1 MLSAFRT
8 VATTTLEVEAHI
20 FPTHLRVRHRAQ
32 RTIANLHTLPREHTM
47 WSTLARAQ
55 RRRNN
60 IGSYAR
66 FPLAEALKTMDLQRL
81 NELETIDPRTLAP
94 WRVDPFEKIEIDSDG
109 EVARGRAEDIRS
121 KSDIVVYSDASGRDG
136 HLGAA
141 VVAFATGP
149 GRADGPL
156 VGTCGGSTRRISR
169 SSHRVQDSSPATKT
183 GRSTND
189 CDNPLRQQ
197 VGLANNSN
205 REK

>member
-1 MLSAFRT
+1 
-8 VATTTLEVEAHI
+8 
-20 FPTHLRVRHRAQ
+20 
-32 RTIANLHTLPREHTM
+32 M

-149 GRADGPL
+149 VRTVFKIAHQLPRLEDRQTTAIIL
-156 VGTCGGSTRRISR
+156 CDSR
-169 SSHRVQDSSPATKT
+169 SALQTIQTVRNRSGQRIVHAILQAATEAKPQRLHCAFSGYQYIVTIPATT
-183 GRSTND
+183 LRTEWQST
-189 CDNPLRQQ
+189 PPAQ
-197 VGLANNSN
+197 ANLIPSA
-205 REK
+205 RY